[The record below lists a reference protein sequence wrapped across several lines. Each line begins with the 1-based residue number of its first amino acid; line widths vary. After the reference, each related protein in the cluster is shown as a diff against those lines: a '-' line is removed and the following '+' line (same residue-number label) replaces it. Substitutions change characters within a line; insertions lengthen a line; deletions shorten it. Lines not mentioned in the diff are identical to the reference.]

1 MADAWWMPPGGS
13 YGTSSGSMPGWGDS
27 WADSP
32 AGSWGTLG
40 GLQPPS
46 TSPQPA
52 PTWGGGAWAD
62 MASPQPTASS
72 WGGTV
77 STMRPPDAA
86 PGWAPPAAPATPA
99 TPAAAAA
106 PLQPWDM
113 PPSSGVKMVNGSL
126 TPMSSADLTQ
136 YGMFGLRP

>member
-13 YGTSSGSMPGWGDS
+13 YGTSTGTSMPDWGGS
-27 WADSP
+27 L
-32 AGSWGTLG
+32 AGGTTGSTDSWGTLG
-40 GLQPPS
+40 GLQPAQQS
-46 TSPQPA
+46 
-52 PTWGGGAWAD
+52 WGGFGPWAD
-62 MASPQPTASS
+62 MASPQPTTSS

-77 STMRPPDAA
+77 SNLRPPDAA
-86 PGWAPPAAPATPA
+86 PGWAPPTPPATPA
-99 TPAAAAA
+99 TPAAAA